1 MKLRLLC
8 VGRLSER
15 WLREGVEEYAGRIKR
30 YFPFETVEL
39 REAPGGG
46 SRGDVHFGREEE
58 GERLLRKIPATACV
72 VILDERGRSLSS
84 EGWAAYL
91 GERMLHGPAEVIL
104 VIGGAYGLS
113 ESVKNR
119 GNLHLSLSALTL
131 PHQLAR
137 LLLLE
142 QTYRALTIL
151 RNEPYHNR

>member
-15 WLREGVEEYAGRIKR
+15 WLREGVDEYAGRISR
-30 YFPFETVEL
+30 YLPFETVEL

-46 SRGDVHFGREEE
+46 SHGNVRFGREDE
-58 GERLLRKIPATACV
+58 GDRLLRKIPASAFV
-72 VILDERGRSLSS
+72 VILDERGRTLSS
-84 EGWAAYL
+84 EEWAAFL
-91 GERMLHGPAEVIL
+91 GERMVRGSTEVAL

-113 ESVKNR
+113 EAIKQR
-119 GNLHLSLSALTL
+119 GDFQLALSPMTF

-137 LLLLE
+137 LILLE